1 MITVS
6 QAAAAS
12 SVSRQY
18 LARMCKRGRIKGAKL
33 KYGLWLLPEKWE
45 VKARKRGRPTK
56 EPT

>member
-6 QAAAAS
+6 QAAQTKG
-12 SVSRQY
+12 VSRQY

-45 VKARKRGRPTK
+45 IVARKRGRPRK
-56 EPT
+56 EI